1 MFGNLKRNSYKRYI
15 FLLPVRIDDEI
26 LPEDRIKML
35 CCNEKADLVT
45 MTVSK
50 STFEIIRSYV
60 RELEKGNKRYA
71 MLGIEVSPG
80 YYVPFPVYIDSE
92 HLMCLEN
99 IVEHAV
105 RRKVIPWVLR
115 KYVKNI
121 ISMGNIRSD
130 ELIKNYVLRDQI
142 GSSLSSQS
150 LMHSIRA
157 SRDNNFNDSL
167 IPTYKAQHNYPAIIL
182 KKMDPD
188 GYSDTESQRVL
199 ILDSDGDLA
208 ISKVPAQ
215 PLESEEGKCN
225 LTGDGLFGCITY
237 KHEKGSYIFDHIILN
252 SLQQKSLE
260 IILEQYEKTG
270 SGERPLPLFAEEV
283 LSRAR
288 TIFEKDIH

>member
-1 MFGNLKRNSYKRYI
+1 
-15 FLLPVRIDDEI
+15 
-26 LPEDRIKML
+26 ML

-92 HLMCLEN
+92 HLMGLEN

-157 SRDNNFNDSL
+157 SRDNFNDRL

-225 LTGDGLFGCITY
+225 LTGDELFGCITY

-252 SLQQKSLE
+252 RLQQKSLE